1 MKEGYDIGD
10 VIKLKEGLSITVSK
24 ENKGFFNVF
33 YPAYGFYE
41 ILKALFSFR
50 NTDKPADDDYIRWN
64 ELYFDIIS
72 KKGEKEVYKQLLRI
86 GNDRI
91 CLDTGGLGFVADWNG
106 EVTHFVI

>member
-10 VIKLKEGLSITVSK
+10 IIKLKEGLSITVS
-24 ENKGFFNVF
+24 EDNKGFFNVF
-33 YPAYGFYE
+33 YPTYGFYE
-41 ILKALFSFR
+41 MLTYIFAFWNEER
-50 NTDKPADDDYIRWN
+50 PADDDYKRWN
-64 ELYFDIIS
+64 ELYLDIIK
-72 KKGEKEVYKQLLRI
+72 KKGEKEVYIQLLRI